1 MTHQSGYNEHTSR
14 SVTHTHGPGQ
24 AGNMTS
30 IRFLDLLLALL
41 LVHRIYSEEA
51 ELVLTAEG
59 TNIELGYCFGADYIV
74 VYRCAPEGD
83 QLLGNS
89 SASNTSFTPPADFQ
103 NRIHINSH
111 QYLLGLQIQHLTHED
126 SGVYRRECWQ
136 NQTLTSQHT
145 QQLYVC
151 NEEVASEEILVM
163 EGDAGAE
170 LLCNN
175 TSIGLEGTSVRWYHE
190 TYPMYKP
197 TLFLDSSVSLHPLV
211 EQLQGFMEVRD
222 NGALL
227 LVDSSLLKNNQ
238 HYICH
243 VSQGKNC
250 LSFQSMHPADRGESS
265 DMFASDGDK
274 VVLQCSS
281 DGNNQEWDTPLGRL
295 NGSSVTMYVSFG
307 DKFEDFSLVIPAFS
321 DDLRGDYS
329 CISSS
334 LEVHYV
340 LVVCPRRESQ
350 ELVVVEGESAMLNC
364 DVGKDVSQTVQ
375 WHRREPS
382 GKNELIHDSKDE
394 TVPIPEDL
402 RGRLSP
408 SENGS
413 SLTISH
419 LEAKDQGTYWC
430 VVLLD
435 HWFLEDDDDYKEDYE
450 DEGAGEDE
458 FSNDLYWDD
467 TQKCIFKQ
475 ETRLTSIPYSVRISE
490 PATSKPETSL
500 TDPSGVSN
508 VTGYAVGGVVVVLLL
523 VFGGIVAVI
532 AKKRRAK
539 AKATKNMNMNVDPG
553 CTEVLTLDD

>member
-1 MTHQSGYNEHTSR
+1 
-14 SVTHTHGPGQ
+14 
-24 AGNMTS
+24 MTS
-30 IRFLDLLLALL
+30 IRFLLLLALL
-41 LVHRIYSEEA
+41 LVHQISSEEA
-51 ELVLTAEG
+51 ELVLRAEG

-89 SASNTSFTPPADFQ
+89 SAGNASITPPADLQ
-103 NRIHINSH
+103 SRIHINSQ

-136 NQTLTSQHT
+136 NQTLASQYT

-190 TYPMYKP
+190 TYPLYKP
-197 TLFLDSSVSLHPLV
+197 TLFLDTSVSLHPLL
-211 EQLQGFMEVRD
+211 EQLEGFMEVKD

-227 LVDSSLLKNNQ
+227 WVDSSMLENNQ
-238 HYICH
+238 HYLCH

-265 DMFASDGDK
+265 DMFASAGDK

-281 DGNNQEWDTPLGRL
+281 DGNDQQWDTPLGRL
-295 NGSSVTMYVSFG
+295 NSSSVTMYVSFG
-307 DKFEDFSLVIPAFS
+307 DKSEDFSLVIPAFS
-321 DDLRGDYS
+321 DDLSGEYS

-340 LVVCPRRESQ
+340 LAVCPRRESQ
-350 ELVVVEGESAMLNC
+350 ELVVAEGESALLNC

-435 HWFLEDDDDYKEDYE
+435 HGFLEDDDDDYKEDYE

-458 FSNDLYWDD
+458 FSDGLYWDN

-475 ETRLTSIPYSVRISE
+475 ETRLTSIPINVRIPE
-490 PATSKPETSL
+490 PATSKPETSQ

-508 VTGYAVGGVVVVLLL
+508 FAGYAVGGGVVVLL
-523 VFGGIVAVI
+523 VCGGIFAVI

-539 AKATKNMNMNVDPG
+539 TNATKNMNMNVDPG
-553 CTEVLTLDD
+553 CTEVLTPDD